1 MLVKAVP
8 WSEPGWDLNDQKNTA
23 KRGGKKSQDRG
34 NEQSKLSMNFYKFIA
49 CLGWRSVCLLI
60 IEIIAPVDPRQIDYK
75 STDMLITGPS
85 GRSTFLK
92 PAPPPLQSPPP
103 SPKAPAPN
111 LLGTRDPFLRRRF
124 FHGPGLGDGF
134 WMIREHYIYC
144 ALYYYYISS
153 TSDHQVLDPGGRGP
167 FPLRHSLAHP
177 VIQWNWNTWKDT
189 RYYLPLTLWSHL
201 PSRAGHHLALL
212 ELTIQSPHKWKLLSV
227 AMTDWPIQ
235 LDWFFPPGSHGL
247 LHIPHLNKNHTF
259 FLTPLALGFPGCELL
274 EGEHNVYKHFF

>member
-8 WSEPGWDLNDQKNTA
+8 RKQQRGWDLNDQKNTT
-23 KRGGKKSQDRG
+23 KRGGKKSQDQG
-34 NEQSKLSMNFYKFIA
+34 NKQSKLSMNFYKFIA

-60 IEIIAPVDPRQIDYK
+60 IEIAPVDPRQTDYK
-75 STDMLITGPS
+75 STDILITGPS
-85 GRSTFLK
+85 VRSTFLK

-103 SPKAPAPN
+103 SPKVPVPN
-111 LLGTRDPFLRRRF
+111 LFGTRDPFLRRQF

-134 WMIREHYIYC
+134 WMIWEHYIYC
-144 ALYYYYISS
+144 VLYYYYISS
-153 TSDHQVLDPGGRGP
+153 TSDHQALDPGGWGP

-177 VIQWNWNTWKDT
+177 MVQWNRNTWKDT
-189 RYYLPLTLWSHL
+189 RHFLPLTLWPHL

-212 ELTIQSPHKWKLLSV
+212 ELTLQSPHKWKLLSV

-247 LHIPHLNKNHTF
+247 LHIPHLNKNHTL
-259 FLTPLALGFPGCELL
+259 FLTP
-274 EGEHNVYKHFF
+274 VV